1 MLESFF
7 RQQNKAD
14 LLNYRDVP
22 VLIDRIRTKVV
33 NCLVD
38 FMIDAFGNGDLKKI
52 TNHHKKLT
60 ARATISLFIGLK
72 SNNELDELVI

>member
-7 RQQNKAD
+7 RQHNKAD
-14 LLNYRDVP
+14 LLTYRDTP
-22 VLIDRIRTKVV
+22 VLSDKIRTKVV